1 MTTTKEEATLKV
13 LDLLVE
19 ILVSLTVDDSTTD
32 AEVEAFETDMTEVA
46 GLMIDS
52 LGLKVVS
59 VDNPEGTKFT
69 ATFDIIESALADD
82 ED

>member
-19 ILVSLTVDDSTTD
+19 ILVSLTIDDSTTD

-46 GLMIDS
+46 SLMIDS

-69 ATFDIIESALADD
+69 ATFDIIESELADD